1 LVVRNTFLETQDKNP
16 EKAEALQRQAFSER
30 DATRRKEVSEA
41 RAVFSAA
48 EGHVPGDA
56 GEPSATANLPSQS
69 RRRKPRAALGL
80 GVMLEEIEDGNTPQ
94 IYSNSSIPSSM
105 NSSHGFP
112 QTPDATRFPQTPD
125 ALNSMPVGDGAGYSW
140 GYWPGYWNQMQ
151 STYNQYYYDP
161 TQENFMYPGS
171 VPLTALH
178 EGGEELYNEGS
189 ADMASAGSPVG
200 DDAPP
205 MLPLARRPSPV
216 LEEPHVDPSDDDQ
229 PAKPKL
235 VIRNTFIEIK
245 DDANNSH
252 VARKAR
258 SETNQQRKRELAE
271 MREAFANS

>member
-1 LVVRNTFLETQDKNP
+1 LVVHNTFLETQDKNP
-16 EKAEALQRQAFSER
+16 EKARALQRNALSER
-30 DATRRKEVSEA
+30 DASRRKEVSEA
-41 RAVFSAA
+41 RAIFSTA
-48 EGHVPGDA
+48 EGVPGNVS
-56 GEPSATANLPSQS
+56 EPVSAVNMPHQP

-80 GVMLEEIEDGNTPQ
+80 GVMLEEIEDGTNPQ
-94 IYSNSSIPSSM
+94 MYSNSSQLSSM
-105 NSSHGFP
+105 NSSHG
-112 QTPDATRFPQTPD
+112 FPQTPD

-151 STYNQYYYDP
+151 STYNQYYFDP
-161 TQENFMYPGS
+161 TQDNFMYPGS

-189 ADMASAGSPVG
+189 ADMASGSSPVG
-200 DDAPP
+200 EEAPP
-205 MLPLARRPSPV
+205 ILPLARRPSPV
-216 LEEPHVDPSDDDQ
+216 LEEPQVDPAEDDQ

-252 VARKAR
+252 VRARKVQ

-271 MREAFANS
+271 MREALANS